1 MRIDLLI
8 NMPPKGAEGRRE
20 CFDDHVKSC
29 VISPYKKIAVGI
41 DHSYVS
47 AVVLERALRLAK
59 VFNSR
64 LYIVHVVPTVP
75 PFQTKQGPAVDM
87 SYMEFMKAAD
97 ADVIESAK
105 KRLEETGVKGEVL
118 QLEGEPAE
126 EILAVLEE
134 EGVDLV
140 VVGSKEKA
148 GTLVHLGS
156 VSSTV
161 SEKAK
166 CSVLIERVYP

>member
-1 MRIDLLI
+1 
-8 NMPPKGAEGRRE
+8 MPSKGSEGRRGSFE
-20 CFDDHVKSC
+20 EHVKSC
-29 VISPYKKIAVGI
+29 TIAPYKKIAVGV

-47 AVVLERALRLAK
+47 AMVLERALKLAK
-59 VFNSR
+59 IFSSS
-64 LYIVHVVPTVP
+64 LLIIHVVPTVM
-75 PFQTKQGPAVDM
+75 PFETKQGLAVDM

-97 ADVIESAK
+97 ADVIQSAK
-105 KRLEETGVKGEVL
+105 KRLAEAGVKGEVL

-126 EILAVLEE
+126 EILGALEE
-134 EGVDLV
+134 EKVELV

-156 VSSTV
+156 VSKTV

-166 CSVLIERVYP
+166 CSVLIERICE

>member
-1 MRIDLLI
+1 MRIDLVI
-8 NMPPKGAEGRRE
+8 KMTQADEEVPRGT
-20 CFDDHVKSC
+20 FDDHVKRC
-29 VISPYKKIAVGI
+29 VIHPYKKIAVGI

-47 AVVLERALRLAK
+47 AMVLERALKLAK
-59 VFNSR
+59 AFHST
-64 LYIVHVVPTVP
+64 LYIVHVIPTVP

-97 ADVIESAK
+97 ADVIQSAK
-105 KRLEETGVKGEVL
+105 KRLEEVGVKGEVL
-118 QLEGEPAE
+118 QLEGEPAN

-140 VVGSKEKA
+140 VLGSKEKA

-161 SEKAK
+161 SQKAK
-166 CSVLIERVYP
+166 CSVLIERVC